1 MYAITV
7 IFHVLACMALILIV
21 LLQTGK
27 GAEMGAAFGG
37 ASQTLFGGSG
47 GTTFLSK
54 LTTGAAVVF
63 MITCLGLT
71 YLSAGPRTKSIM
83 EDVPIEKSE
92 APLLPEAKP
101 IQPGAEPPAATPAP
115 VTPHS
120 QATPAPVALPSAPA
134 RAQSS
139 TMPATTRHDDPS
151 SVHWQAGVIRSRRS
165 TWALRLPPSVNSET
179 SSSRIV
185 SPRSSAAPP
194 R

>member
-1 MYAITV
+1 MYVITV
-7 IFHVLACMALILIV
+7 VFHVLACMALILIV

-54 LTTGAAVVF
+54 LTTGAAVAF

-92 APLLPEAKP
+92 APLLPDAQP
-101 IQPGAEPPAATPAP
+101 IQPGAQPPVAPAA
-115 VTPHS
+115 
-120 QATPAPVALPSAPA
+120 
-134 RAQSS
+134 
-139 TMPATTRHDDPS
+139 MPKPEA
-151 SVHWQAGVIRSRRS
+151 
-165 TWALRLPPSVNSET
+165 
-179 SSSRIV
+179 
-185 SPRSSAAPP
+185 SAAPVLP
-194 R
+194 PPSPTTAAQEAPKAQSPATQAQEPPKTQEPAKTEKKAAVPPKAEDKRQDKSPAGPAGGKKQ